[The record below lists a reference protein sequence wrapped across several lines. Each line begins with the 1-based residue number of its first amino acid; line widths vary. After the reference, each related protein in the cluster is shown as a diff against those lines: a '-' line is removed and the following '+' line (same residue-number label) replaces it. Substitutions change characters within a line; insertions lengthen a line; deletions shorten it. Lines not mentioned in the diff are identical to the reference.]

1 MAVEDAIVALRE
13 NWSDVAG
20 RLDAMREQELR
31 GFIAEIG
38 GDAHEVALTQIVEL
52 IVAEL
57 PPGHPV
63 LRALA
68 EGYLF
73 RERQVDWRA
82 LRADLLA
89 LALQAP
95 GTAASAAPGTILAE
109 VANRLLRAPSL
120 TEDEVRLRGVEPAD
134 PDVVRLKRPDGER
147 QWPSFQFAQAG
158 GLLPVV
164 RTVNEL
170 LGAATDPL
178 GVADWWLGVNAWLD
192 ARPSELIGVR
202 DELIIRAARAV
213 AEEV

>member
-13 NWSDVAG
+13 NWGDVAG

-73 RERQVDWRA
+73 RERQVDWRT

-89 LALQAP
+89 RALQ
-95 GTAASAAPGTILAE
+95 APGTILAE
-109 VANRLLRAPSL
+109 VMDRLLRAPSL

-134 PDVVRLKRPDGER
+134 PDVVRLERPDGDR

-202 DELIIRAARAV
+202 DELIVRAARAV